1 VGVDSGAPGVACK
14 TFLTLRQAADTL
26 RRTDLTERAL
36 KGARIAPMS
45 PKKTSSVPVTRKA
58 QQPEPEP
65 ALKTRLWPSVGLL
78 PHVAVV
84 FVLGAIV
91 LFTYCNTL
99 YNTGFALDNKF
110 IILEDPR
117 LREANQNNLHLI
129 FTQDYWWPKAVS
141 GLYRPLTTLSY
152 LFNYSTLGNG
162 AHAAGYH
169 WINFILHWA
178 NSVFVYF
185 AVLVLMERLWPAFFV
200 AALFGTHPVATES
213 VANIVGRADLFTTLW
228 VLVGFLCYVKSTT
241 AERKTKPERKPVL
254 VAGAICAFLL
264 AFVLVS
270 WKHPTLL
277 PASLQSGLAISLA
290 LVALGASTVAL
301 ACLAG
306 GWSKMLPL
314 TILMLTTTVSVFCKE
329 SGVVVFG
336 VIMLYDFLYRLRRN
350 QPNWFVNLVSNFS
363 GFALRGYVVLLAPIL
378 TMFYVRSQIF
388 GQLRPPELPWVDNP
402 LAMPS
407 VGFWTA
413 RITAI
418 KVIGRYFW
426 LLLWPQQLSC
436 DYSYNQIPIV
446 NWHFNTWEDWK
457 AVVALVSIV
466 IVLLVAIRNYHRNK
480 PLFFFVFFFFGTLLP
495 SSNLI
500 PNPTFGQSLFDKTSW
515 CIGSIMAERFLYL
528 PSIGFCGCAVIAVYS
543 IGRRLIPNLDVSP
556 WAQRIW
562 LQVVART
569 ALSLIVV
576 AYGVRAFNR
585 NDDWKDDETLWTKA
599 VETCPNSFKTHKSLA
614 FALYEKDPEGKN
626 IDRIIEE
633 GEKARQVTDKTQIV
647 LLHLGAYYRIKGDTY
662 AQHAA
667 DGVTLVPSAQS
678 MPWYQKSVEALSNAV
693 PLDKEFNVDNRQKE
707 LKRGRDPNSIPDI
720 GNHEIYWNLG
730 ISYMR
735 MSEYQKA
742 LDAYLYMRHLA
753 PTNPDAY
760 LSIASVYLSTGHA
773 EEAGIA
779 LLQALLLDG
788 SRTQALRLLAD
799 IYRQI
804 DKEGCAVIMN
814 QGEPRLNLDCAIVRT
829 HICLAYYG
837 LIRVFLETK
846 DPELHQKAVEAEQ
859 NAEHNYRCSPDDFHK
874 LLSDQPTTVSST
886 P

>member
-1 VGVDSGAPGVACK
+1 
-14 TFLTLRQAADTL
+14 LEQATDTL
-26 RRTDLTERAL
+26 WHTDLTERAL
-36 KGARIAPMS
+36 KEARVALMS
-45 PKKTSSVPVTRKA
+45 PKKSASVSAAR
-58 QQPEPEP
+58 QSRQPEAEAGP
-65 ALKTRLWPSVGLL
+65 KTRLWPAAGFLT
-78 PHVAVV
+78 HVAVA

-117 LREANQNNLHLI
+117 LREANQHNLHLV

-169 WINFILHWA
+169 WVNFVLHWA
-178 NSVFVYF
+178 NAVLVYF
-185 AVLVLMERLWPAFFV
+185 AVLALMKHVWPAFFV

-213 VANIVGRADLFTTLW
+213 VANIVGRADLFATMW
-228 VLVGFLCYVKSTT
+228 VLVGFLCYAKSAA
-241 AERKTKPERKPVL
+241 AESKTETETKPLV
-254 VAGAICAFLL
+254 VAGAISALLVAFI
-264 AFVLVS
+264 VIS

-277 PASLQSGLAISLA
+277 PANVQSGLVVSMA
-290 LVALGASTVAL
+290 LVALGVSTVAL

-306 GWSKMLPL
+306 GWRKMLPL
-314 TILMLTTTVSVFCKE
+314 TILMLTTAVSVFCKE

-336 VIMLYDFLYRLRRN
+336 VIMLYDFLYRLRRK
-350 QPNWFVNLVSNFS
+350 QPNWLANLVSNFS
-363 GFALRGYVVLLAPIL
+363 EFALKGYVVLVAPVL
-378 TMFYVRSQIF
+378 TMFYVRSQVF

-402 LAMPS
+402 LAMPGVS
-407 VGFWTA
+407 FLTA

-418 KVIGRYFW
+418 KVIGKYFW
-426 LLLWPQQLSC
+426 LLLWPRQLSC

-446 NWHFNTWEDWK
+446 TWHFNTWEDWK
-457 AVVALVSIV
+457 AIVALVSIV
-466 IVLLVAIRNYHRNK
+466 IVLLVAIRSYHRNK

-500 PNPTFGQSLFDKTSW
+500 PNPTFGGQSLFDKISW

-528 PSIGFCGCAVIAVYS
+528 PLIGFAGCAVLAVYA
-543 IGRRLIPNLDVSP
+543 ICRRLVPHLDVSP

-569 ALSLIVV
+569 ALSLVVV

-585 NDDWKDDETLWTKA
+585 NEDWKDDETLWTKA
-599 VETCPNSFKTHKSLA
+599 VETCPDSFKSHKSLA

-633 GEKARQVTDKTQIV
+633 GEKARQVTDQTQIV

-662 AQHAA
+662 AQRAT
-667 DGVTLVPSAQS
+667 DGVTLLPSPQS
-678 MPWYQKSVEALSNAV
+678 MPWYQKSVEALSKAV
-693 PLDKEFNVDNRQKE
+693 PLDKQFNEDNHRKE
-707 LKRGRDPNSIPDI
+707 LARGRNPNEIPDI

-735 MSEYQKA
+735 LSEYQKA
-742 LDAYLYMRHLA
+742 LDAYLYMRHLS

-760 LSIASVYLSTGHA
+760 LSIASVYLATGHPD
-773 EEAGIA
+773 EAGIS
-779 LLQALLLDG
+779 LLEALLLDG

-814 QGEPRLNLDCAIVRT
+814 QGEPRLNLDCAIVRN
-829 HICLAYYG
+829 HICSAYYG
-837 LIRVFLETK
+837 LIQAFLETK
-846 DPELHQKAVEAEQ
+846 DQDLHRRAMEAEQ
-859 NAEHNYRCSPDDFHK
+859 NAEHNYRCPADAFKK
-874 LLSDQPTTVSST
+874 LFPDQPTTVSST
-886 P
+886 K